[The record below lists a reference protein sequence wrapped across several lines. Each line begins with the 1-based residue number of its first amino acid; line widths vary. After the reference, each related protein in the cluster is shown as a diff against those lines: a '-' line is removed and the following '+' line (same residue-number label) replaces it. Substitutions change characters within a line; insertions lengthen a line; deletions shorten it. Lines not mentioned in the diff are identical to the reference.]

1 MTGALKTDDPKAGEL
16 KPAARLERL
25 APSASSAT
33 RFADA
38 ERHRRRVSR
47 LKIALPLLAAA
58 CVAAIF
64 VSLVVNRREDAHV
77 AGTDVPGIEMHAP
90 VLKGIGE
97 NGKPYQVTATEAVQT
112 REGKIELADLAANV
126 ELEDGTLVLT
136 AKSGAL
142 HPESGETSANGGVKI
157 DLGGIYHFETE
168 RAAGNMKTGIFTGDA
183 PVKVDGPMGTIEAA
197 GFKIEKSVK
206 KVTFT
211 GGVTSV
217 LNPSAADPAKPATPP
232 ATPPETTP

>member
-1 MTGALKTDDPKAGEL
+1 MTGEL
-16 KPAARLERL
+16 KPRPRLERL
-25 APSASSAT
+25 APSVSAAA

-47 LKIALPLLAAA
+47 LKIALPLLAVAS
-58 CVAAIF
+58 VAAIF
-64 VSLVVNRREDAHV
+64 VSLVVNRREDAHI

-112 REGKIELADLAANV
+112 REGKIELADLSANV

-142 HPESGETSANGGVKI
+142 HPDTGETSAAGGVKI
-157 DLGGIYHFETE
+157 ELGGIYHFETE
-168 RAAGNMKTGIFTGDA
+168 RAEGNMKTGIFTGDA

-197 GFKIEKSVK
+197 GFRIEKSVK

-217 LNPSAADPAKPATPP
+217 LNPSAATSKPDAPAPEPTP
-232 ATPPETTP
+232 